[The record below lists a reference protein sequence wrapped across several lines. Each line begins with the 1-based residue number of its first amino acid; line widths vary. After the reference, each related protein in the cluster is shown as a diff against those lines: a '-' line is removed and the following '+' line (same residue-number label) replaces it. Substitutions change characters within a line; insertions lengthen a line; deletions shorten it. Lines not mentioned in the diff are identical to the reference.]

1 MAATSTV
8 RFETELSP
16 DGETPQ
22 FTLKESD
29 QYRKGHYALQ
39 MTFFR
44 GKVYIHV
51 QDNHKGK
58 QVSLPLDV
66 FDALWVIREDI
77 KAGTDL
83 LRNLASPP
91 SPPLITIA
99 PPKKRRVQLKKRAIP
114 LDDSDDELII

>member
-1 MAATSTV
+1 MGWKNFVSVHLVKDLFFLLWLEMAATSTV

-51 QDNHKGK
+51 QGK
-58 QVSLPLDV
+58 NLSL
-66 FDALWVIREDI
+66 
-77 KAGTDL
+77 
-83 LRNLASPP
+83 S
-91 SPPLITIA
+91 
-99 PPKKRRVQLKKRAIP
+99 
-114 LDDSDDELII
+114 

>member
-39 MTFFR
+39 NDILQR
-44 GKVYIHV
+44 
-51 QDNHKGK
+51 KGLH
-58 QVSLPLDV
+58 S
-66 FDALWVIREDI
+66 RT
-77 KAGTDL
+77 G
-83 LRNLASPP
+83 
-91 SPPLITIA
+91 
-99 PPKKRRVQLKKRAIP
+99 
-114 LDDSDDELII
+114 